1 MTGHKKNDPVLGSVS
16 HNDEQRLFEMIRRG
30 ASRRDVL
37 KYFMASGATLAASGA
52 LFSSATDAIA
62 ATPKRG
68 GKLIMAADQHGPNDT
83 LDPALYTS
91 AADYF

>member
-1 MTGHKKNDPVLGSVS
+1 MTDHKKIDPVLGSGS
-16 HNDEQRLFEMIRRG
+16 HIDEQRLFEMTKRG

-37 KYFMASGATLAASGA
+37 KYFMASGATLAAAGA

-68 GKLIMAADQHGPNDT
+68 GKLVMAGDQHGPND
-83 LDPALYTS
+83 
-91 AADYF
+91 